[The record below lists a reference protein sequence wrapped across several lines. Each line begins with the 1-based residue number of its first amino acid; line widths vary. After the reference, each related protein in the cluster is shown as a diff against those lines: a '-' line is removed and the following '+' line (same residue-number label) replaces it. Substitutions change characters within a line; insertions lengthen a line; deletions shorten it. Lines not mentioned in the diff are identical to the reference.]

1 MKNRAVFVWLWEV
14 APVLMVPNLQLEF
27 VHGVFPATLQMTS
40 YIFLYC
46 LMYSYV
52 TNDKASMMTRIEAWL
67 SFAFNPLSFTLY
79 TTSGLLAIIWH
90 AFPWDGTRYVMSEV
104 GWHFMSLLL
113 AFEFQNISESG
124 IILPLILILLAICVE
139 AATVTPLVWATVLAA
154 PPLVAFELLNHAIGV
169 TVKAAKNIVEKT
181 NDKVPQIISGFFTC
195 FPQRKK
201 YPTQKVEGDS
211 KAQ

>member
-1 MKNRAVFVWLWEV
+1 
-14 APVLMVPNLQLEF
+14 MVPNLQIEF

-52 TNDKASMMTRIEAWL
+52 TNDKTSMMTRIEAWL

-79 TTSGLLAIIWH
+79 TASGLLAIIWH

-104 GWHFMSLLL
+104 GWHFMSLLHL
-113 AFEFQNISESG
+113 EAFEFQNISESG

-169 TVKAAKNIVEKT
+169 TVKAAKNIVET
-181 NDKVPQIISGFFTC
+181 SQVFTC

>member
-1 MKNRAVFVWLWEV
+1 VKNRAVFVWLWEV
-14 APVLMVPNLQLEF
+14 APVLMVPNLQIEF
-27 VHGVFPATLQMTS
+27 VHGVFPATLQKTS

-52 TNDKASMMTRIEAWL
+52 TNDKTSMMTRIEAWL

-113 AFEFQNISESG
+113 A
-124 IILPLILILLAICVE
+124 P
-139 AATVTPLVWATVLAA
+139 
-154 PPLVAFELLNHAIGV
+154 
-169 TVKAAKNIVEKT
+169 
-181 NDKVPQIISGFFTC
+181 
-195 FPQRKK
+195 
-201 YPTQKVEGDS
+201 
-211 KAQ
+211 

>member
-1 MKNRAVFVWLWEV
+1 
-14 APVLMVPNLQLEF
+14 MVPNLQIEF
-27 VHGVFPATLQMTS
+27 VHGVFPATLQKTS

-52 TNDKASMMTRIEAWL
+52 TNDKTSMMTRIEAWL

-113 AFEFQNISESG
+113 APWSLWVSEYLRIWYHLAPHLNIACNLRRGSDSY
-124 IILPLILILLAICVE
+124 
-139 AATVTPLVWATVLAA
+139 AASMGNCSCGPAL
-154 PPLVAFELLNHAIGV
+154 
-169 TVKAAKNIVEKT
+169 
-181 NDKVPQIISGFFTC
+181 SC
-195 FPQRKK
+195 FWTLEPCNWSNSKSSKK
-201 YPTQKVEGDS
+201 YCGED
-211 KAQ
+211 